1 MRVHVKGIQQF
12 RDRHGK
18 LRRYHRSS
26 KTALP
31 AHLNGAALVAE
42 VARLDKLHKAKEPLP
57 GTLRL
62 LVIAYKTSSEH
73 WAGLRPRTR
82 KDYERVF
89 SWIGGDGLD
98 TPLIEITAPEVSELR
113 DKAKL
118 AHEPKFA
125 NQVLTTL
132 KMVLQ
137 HGVEKGFVDANE
149 AAKVARATKP
159 KPEFDPDVDEDED
172 GANRPWEAFERDY
185 VLANAPPHLRWPV
198 AIGLFHSARQ
208 GDILRMSKRAY
219 RNGRLAWTA
228 SKNRKR
234 MDQPVS
240 DDLAAILATIP
251 EHEATT
257 LIVNSRGNPW
267 TGSGFRASWGK
278 WKKKAELAGH
288 IGPDLTFHGTRHT
301 VATTLREDGWED
313 RDIGLQLGQDS
324 VAMPKHYSRRAKLEN
339 KKVAMLESVQKANK
353 SVKPS
358 VENCQTSDP
367 KIEPE
372 AKMRNNIK

>member
-18 LRRYHRSS
+18 LRRYHRKS

-31 AHLNGAALVAE
+31 DHLQGAALVAE
-42 VARLDKLHKAKEPLP
+42 VARLDKMLRDKEPQP
-57 GTLRL
+57 GSLRL

-73 WAGLRPRTR
+73 WASLRARTR

-89 SWIGGDGLD
+89 KWVGDDGLD
-98 TPLIEITAPEVSELR
+98 TPLIEITAPEISDLR

-137 HGVEKGFVDANE
+137 YGVEKGFVEANA
-149 AAKVARATKP
+149 AAKVSRATKA
-159 KPEFDPDVDEDED
+159 KPEFDPDKDEDED
-172 GANRPWEAFERDY
+172 GANRPWTAEERDY
-185 VLANAPPHLRWPV
+185 VLSHAPKHLLWPV

-208 GDILRMSKRAY
+208 GDILAMSKRAY
-219 RNGRLAWTA
+219 ANGRLKWTA

-240 DDLAAILATIP
+240 DDMAAILATIP

-257 LIVNSRGNPW
+257 LVVNSRGKPW
-267 TGSGFRASWGK
+267 SEGGFRASWRK
-278 WKKKAELAGH
+278 WKKAAEKAGH
-288 IGPDLTFHGTRHT
+288 IGPGLTFHGTRHT

-353 SVKPS
+353 VGKPS
-358 VENCQTSDP
+358 VQISQTPDDEIAS
-367 KIEPE
+367 E
-372 AKMRNNIK
+372 AKICNIIK